1 MATKGKQ
8 DDSADKQKAS
18 TTAILVAA
26 IRAAHLIWNDPPLF
40 SDTYA
45 LQMVTPFWRQVA
57 KRRLLKWLIADVLL
71 GVLKPIHT
79 EAILRL
85 RFTEERLREAIADGV
100 GQYVILGAGLDS
112 FSLRQG
118 DLADRLRIFEV
129 DQPASQGMKRERLIA
144 INGSVPDNLVLVP
157 VNFETDRLDEELRG
171 AGFDTDTPTC
181 FSWLGTTYY
190 LTGNA
195 ISETLDHI
203 SSLAAPGSRIVF
215 DYKYPHDLVPAEG
228 MEFVQKLEK
237 FVAGR
242 GEPMISTFTPDA
254 MKAEMARVG
263 FQEVDSVSPDE
274 ADKRYLQGRTDMSAP
289 APGFSFALFKKQ
301 A

>member
-1 MATKGKQ
+1 MATEDKK
-8 DDSADKQKAS
+8 DDSAGKQKAS
-18 TTAILVAA
+18 TTAILVSA

-79 EAILRL
+79 EAILRV

-100 GQYVILGAGLDS
+100 GQYVILGAGLDT

-129 DQPASQGMKRERLIA
+129 DQPASQGMKRERLVA

-171 AGFDTDTPTC
+171 AGFDADTPTF

-190 LTGNA
+190 LTGKA

-203 SSLAAPGSRIVF
+203 SSLAAAGSRIVF
-215 DYKYPHDLVPAEG
+215 DYKYPHDLIPAEG

>member
-1 MATKGKQ
+1 MATEDKK
-8 DDSADKQKAS
+8 DDSAEKQKAS
-18 TTAILVAA
+18 TTAILVSA

-57 KRRLLKWLIADVLL
+57 KRRLLKWLIADVVL

-79 EAILRL
+79 EAILRV

-100 GQYVILGAGLDS
+100 GQYVILGAGLDT

-129 DQPASQGMKRERLIA
+129 DQPASQGMKRERLVA

-190 LTGNA
+190 LTGKA

-203 SSLAAPGSRIVF
+203 SSLAVAGSRIVF